1 MSQAMTKRNTAM
13 TSLRSMLEQ
22 AAPKIQQVLPKHLT
36 AERMVRITT
45 AAVSRTP
52 ELLECTPLSIVQ
64 SVMVAARLGL
74 ECDGILGSAYLV
86 PYRNKKTGQREAQL
100 IPGYRG
106 LVDLAR
112 RSGSVVNVWAHP
124 VHENDTFEA
133 EFGMEPKLRHVP
145 TMGEPGRKIAVY
157 ACARL
162 ADGSTQFE
170 LMTAS
175 QVESIKARSRAS
187 SGPWVTDEDE
197 MWRKTAVRRLCKY
210 LPLSVE
216 MAAAMTLQ
224 AGAESG
230 ETSIGQAS
238 QMLEVSIDSDE
249 SEGAE
254 TVERPSKA
262 DRLASQIRASPGAQE
277 EPPPPEEFAGPEAAE
292 SNGSAELSQSVK
304 YALRGLKRIRTE
316 DGLKAWTEK
325 HGSVYGK
332 SSEAEQEALNEA
344 LNETQNRINHEQGAV
359 NE

>member
-1 MSQAMTKRNTAM
+1 MSQAIAKRTTAM

-36 AERMVRITT
+36 AERLVRITT

-52 ELLECTPLSIVQ
+52 ALLECTPMSIVQ
-64 SVMVAARLGL
+64 SVMVSARLGL
-74 ECDGILGSAYLV
+74 ECDGILGGAYLV
-86 PYRNKKTGQREAQL
+86 PYRNKKTGNREAQL

-106 LVDLAR
+106 LIDLAR

-145 TMGEPGRKIAVY
+145 TMGEPGEKIAVY

-170 LMTAS
+170 LMTAA

-197 MWRKTAVRRLCKY
+197 MWRKTAVRRLAKY

-230 ETSIGQAS
+230 DSSLGQAS
-238 QMLEVSIDSDE
+238 QLLDLGPVDE
-249 SEGAE
+249 PEDE
-254 TVERPSKA
+254 PEEEPVPSKSE
-262 DRLASQIRASPGAQE
+262 RLAKQISAPQE
-277 EPPPPEEFAGPEAAE
+277 EQDSEEEPGESQSEP
-292 SNGSAELSQSVK
+292 SNGDPSQAVK
-304 YALRGLKRIRTE
+304 YALRSLSKIKTAEGLA
-316 DGLKAWTEK
+316 AWNKK
-325 HGSVYGK
+325 HGDTYRAAS
-332 SSEAEQEALNEA
+332 EQEQDFLNRALDDVEMRINEA
-344 LNETQNRINHEQGAV
+344 NNVSE
-359 NE
+359 